1 MDSKLSGRFKV
12 TKVLNKTNTKFFKD
26 LKVGDII
33 YITYN
38 IRQTKLAGYA
48 ETLDVS
54 MDDNR
59 EECHEFFCTTVSRV
73 FWNCFE
79 FEEL

>member
-12 TKVLNKTNTKFFKD
+12 TKILNKTNTKFFKD

-38 IRQTKLAGYA
+38 IRQTILAGYA
-48 ETLDVS
+48 KKLDVS

-59 EECHEFFCTTVSRV
+59 EECHEFFCSTVSRV

>member
-12 TKVLNKTNTKFFKD
+12 TKVLNKTDTKFFKD

-38 IRQTKLAGYA
+38 IRQTILAGYA
-48 ETLDVS
+48 KTLDVS

-59 EECHEFFCTTVSRV
+59 EECHEFFCSTVSRV